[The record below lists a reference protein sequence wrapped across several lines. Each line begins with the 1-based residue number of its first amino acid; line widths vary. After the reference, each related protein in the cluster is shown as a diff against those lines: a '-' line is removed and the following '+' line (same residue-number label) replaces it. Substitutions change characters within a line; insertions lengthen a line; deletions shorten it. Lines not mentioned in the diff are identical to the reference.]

1 MIGHFDDEPSVKSGS
16 QYSINSHTYPFL
28 QQDYCVHSPPPP
40 LSAGGMSLRPNSQ
53 KVDMEVDTPMHT
65 MKIIHTEESDTGV
78 ASTVL
83 HIRSCSKIISYRGGT
98 QFHLL
103 KNVIFIMTTNIYS
116 FSTSVAP
123 DRGTFRTLPNI

>member
-1 MIGHFDDEPSVKSGS
+1 MAKKREGVFFFGK
-16 QYSINSHTYPFL
+16 
-28 QQDYCVHSPPPP
+28 
-40 LSAGGMSLRPNSQ
+40 GGRGG
-53 KVDMEVDTPMHT
+53 VDTPMHT

>member
-1 MIGHFDDEPSVKSGS
+1 MGGGGVKKNQYIGGNYLKRETLTVCRFME
-16 QYSINSHTYPFL
+16 
-28 QQDYCVHSPPPP
+28 
-40 LSAGGMSLRPNSQ
+40 GGLAKKREGVFFFG
-53 KVDMEVDTPMHT
+53 KGGRGGEVDTPMHT

-83 HIRSCSKIISYRGGT
+83 HIRSCSKIISCRGGT

>member
-1 MIGHFDDEPSVKSGS
+1 MQI
-16 QYSINSHTYPFL
+16 Y
-28 QQDYCVHSPPPP
+28 
-40 LSAGGMSLRPNSQ
+40 GGGLGEKERGG
-53 KVDMEVDTPMHT
+53 VFFWEGGEGGGVDTPIHT

-116 FSTSVAP
+116 FSTSVAR